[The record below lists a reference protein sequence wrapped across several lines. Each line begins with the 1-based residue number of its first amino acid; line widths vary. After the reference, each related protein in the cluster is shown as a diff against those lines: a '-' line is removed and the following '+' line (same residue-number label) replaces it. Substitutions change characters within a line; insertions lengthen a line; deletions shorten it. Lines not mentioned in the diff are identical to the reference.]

1 MLNMFL
7 KGNYPETL
15 DFLISKESLLIY
27 FVVLANIVNILM
39 FHNSPNL
46 VLINGLFII
55 AIYFIVSDRNDKIQ
69 VAFTLFHFSL
79 WGIFIE
85 SFLIH
90 KTKTLGYKNPNK
102 HLNVPLWLLPVYSI
116 FVLGALH
123 TYHIFCI
130 FFNK

>member
-1 MLNMFL
+1 MFL
-7 KGNYPETL
+7 KGNYLET
-15 DFLISKESLLIY
+15 FNYVVSKESLLIISA
-27 FVVLANIVNILM
+27 VLLNIVNILL
-39 FHNSPNL
+39 FHDRPNL
-46 VLINGLFII
+46 VLLNGMMII
-55 AIYFIVSDRNDKIQ
+55 IVYFLLSNRNDKLEL
-69 VAFTLFHFSL
+69 AFTLFHFSF

-90 KTKTLGYKNPNK
+90 RTKTLSYKNPNK
-102 HLNVPLWLLPVYSI
+102 NLNVPLWLLPVYSI

>member
-1 MLNMFL
+1 MFL
-7 KGNYPETL
+7 KGNYLET
-15 DFLISKESLLIY
+15 FNYTISKESILVM
-27 FVVLANIVNILM
+27 FAVLANIANILM
-39 FHNSPNL
+39 FHDRPNL
-46 VLINGLFII
+46 VLINGIMII
-55 AIYFIVSDRNDKIQ
+55 IVYFLLSNRNDKIEL
-69 VAFTLFHFSL
+69 AFTLSYFSF

-90 KTKTLGYKNPNK
+90 RTNTLSYKNTNK
-102 HLNVPLWLLPVYSI
+102 NMNVPLWLLPVYSI